1 MRACLCVV
9 GKGGGGGEM
18 EDVRVCVRGGGDEG
32 EFLSLCVCAF
42 ECWGGRQALRGSML
56 KDRWRWH
63 WRC

>member
-1 MRACLCVV
+1 
-9 GKGGGGGEM
+9 M